1 MAIRKLP
8 TPDRCLLVSWD
19 KSPGSGFTVTQVA
32 VFCESR
38 KALIAWG
45 APVGPFKKE
54 TSCELIKVSD
64 ESSWRLIYPP
74 IRDAIIR
81 KLFGKVRSTLPEF
94 ERIRAYLRAAELS
107 QVDLPATPI
116 PPPSPS
122 KPPRALR
129 KPSGPSRG
137 GLIDRLSADYG
148 LPGSKLRATLRKGGL
163 SAPYTDEDACRRVLG
178 QTK

>member
-1 MAIRKLP
+1 MAVRKLP
-8 TPDRCLLVSWD
+8 TEDRTLLVAWD
-19 KSPGSGFTVTQVA
+19 KSPGSVFTIPRLG
-32 VFCESR
+32 VFRSPREARTVWADRSSEF
-38 KALIAWG
+38 A
-45 APVGPFKKE
+45 KE
-54 TSCELIKVSD
+54 TSCEMVTISD
-64 ESSWRLIYPP
+64 ESSWRLIYPA
-74 IRDAIIR
+74 IREAITR

-107 QVDLPATPI
+107 QIDLPATPI

-122 KPPRALR
+122 KPPRVLR

-148 LPGSKLRATLRKGGL
+148 LPPSKLRAALRKGGL
-163 SAPYTDEDACRRVLG
+163 AAPYTDEDACRRVLS